1 MTDTILEAV
10 QIKEKLYKTWQK
22 SRSED
27 DHTAYKIKRKSVT
40 FAIKSAKDKL
50 EGTYIYSQGNSR
62 GARQFSESHPRA
74 WGLVLQLTLGS
85 TMTRTCDIQS

>member
-50 EGTYIYSQGNSR
+50 EGTYIYVPFININNS
-62 GARQFSESHPRA
+62 
-74 WGLVLQLTLGS
+74 VLITVS
-85 TMTRTCDIQS
+85 